1 MAAFASSLPVSASS
15 APLSLRIEFAGGAA
29 VLYHPEVPSIGCSTV
44 SSTGCAALCVV
55 AAAAAAMRRR
65 RAARSAPPRR
75 PGARQVVAKAA
86 DDDDGAKGA
95 ASVSVSDEAAAKRRV
110 DGAFAGIA
118 LPSFAQLCTDPLA
131 GLVDTANIGHLSRAA
146 LGGMGVAVA
155 AQYSLT
161 KLFNDPLLRV
171 TTSLVASAP
180 KDEKGES
187 AIAVMIL
194 ALILGVAQM
203 VLFGPGAGTA
213 IQGLGIST
221 DAEMYV
227 PAVAYLRVRA
237 FGAPCGSALLALTG
251 VCRGLGD
258 AKSPFYASVLATIV
272 NIVLDPL
279 LIFNLGW
286 GCGGAAAATVI
297 AQACGAI
304 LLVFRLSGARGR
316 GELGTSSGG
325 FRWQVLVR
333 VLRNFMVTAGV
344 MIARNWGKVFCFT
357 FMARQAALQG
367 PVVAAAHGL
376 VFQLGFATSQVAESL
391 ATSTQVLI
399 AQALRAIKDTSAV
412 YQFAPLPPRTAARWI
427 VRRGLQLGLVMS
439 LALSGLTYLGQGR
452 ILGALTS
459 DAAVQAACTAVMPV
473 VLLCQIF
480 KALAYPMN
488 GSLMGA
494 LDWSF
499 SAVVLWTA
507 GAAGVGLFSF
517 LASFGVV
524 DLRTVWFGLT
534 TFFATQVVLGLGRIF
549 SGTGPWRALREAA

>member
-15 APLSLRIEFAGGAA
+15 APLGLRTEFAGGAA
-29 VLYHPEVPSIGCSTV
+29 VQYRHAVPEVPIVGFATA
-44 SSTGCAALCVV
+44 SSTGCAALCAVAVV
-55 AAAAAAMRRR
+55 AAAMPRR

-75 PGARQVVAKAA
+75 PGARQVVAKAEAA

-95 ASVSVSDEAAAKRRV
+95 ASVSVADEDAAKRRV

-180 KDEKGES
+180 KEEKGES

-194 ALILGVAQM
+194 ALFLGVAQM
-203 VLFGPGAGTA
+203 VLFGPGAGAA

-221 DAEMYV
+221 DAEMYA

-297 AQACGAI
+297 AQACGAM

-344 MIARNWGKVFCFT
+344 IEKFVDAPCLPTFDSQSLQNGQKVST
-357 FMARQAALQG
+357 
-367 PVVAAAHGL
+367 
-376 VFQLGFATSQVAESL
+376 
-391 ATSTQVLI
+391 TST
-399 AQALRAIKDTSAV
+399 T
-412 YQFAPLPPRTAARWI
+412 
-427 VRRGLQLGLVMS
+427 
-439 LALSGLTYLGQGR
+439 
-452 ILGALTS
+452 
-459 DAAVQAACTAVMPV
+459 
-473 VLLCQIF
+473 
-480 KALAYPMN
+480 
-488 GSLMGA
+488 
-494 LDWSF
+494 
-499 SAVVLWTA
+499 
-507 GAAGVGLFSF
+507 
-517 LASFGVV
+517 
-524 DLRTVWFGLT
+524 
-534 TFFATQVVLGLGRIF
+534 
-549 SGTGPWRALREAA
+549 